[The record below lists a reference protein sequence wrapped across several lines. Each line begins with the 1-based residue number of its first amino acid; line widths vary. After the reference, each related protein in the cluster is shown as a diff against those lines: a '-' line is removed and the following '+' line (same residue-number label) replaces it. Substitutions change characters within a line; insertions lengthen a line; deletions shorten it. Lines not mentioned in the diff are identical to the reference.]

1 MNNYLHKFMIELMLE
16 DGEESVAV
24 VNLGAMSSSSAIKFN
39 KAKTK
44 NKAFKNIWRYILK
57 ETVKVAESICF
68 CRVGIGIRGI
78 NIKMMT

>member
-16 DGEESVAV
+16 DGEESAAV

-44 NKAFKNIWRYILK
+44 NKIKYLK
-57 ETVKVAESICF
+57 IYG
-68 CRVGIGIRGI
+68 GIF
-78 NIKMMT
+78 